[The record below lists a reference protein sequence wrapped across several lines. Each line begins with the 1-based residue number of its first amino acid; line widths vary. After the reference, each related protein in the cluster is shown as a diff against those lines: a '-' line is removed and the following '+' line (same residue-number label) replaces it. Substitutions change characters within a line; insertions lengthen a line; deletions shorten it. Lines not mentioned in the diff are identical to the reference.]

1 MRIHTRVVTLPK
13 ADLRLSALKKAF
25 SSRRHAVRF
34 VVAASGERECSCE
47 LDCVADIGRHRWPH
61 AGIFDYELRG
71 CENTDRFNAVLI
83 VPTGIAAQIGGHCG
97 DANAVARFLASA
109 CDTLITHP
117 NVVNAADMNEMT
129 ENTLYVEGSILTRL
143 MMGTIGLQKVRSN
156 RVLILMDK
164 HPHMAFNDA
173 AVNVVSTARVC
184 LGIDCDVLQMA
195 GATTFKAGY
204 SNAGRA
210 SGEIA
215 QAEALFEIVAAQR
228 HRYDA
233 IGLNTRI
240 ELPLD
245 MELDYY
251 KNPDAVNPWGG
262 IEAMLTHSLSCA
274 FEIPC
279 AHSPM
284 ALTLDGT
291 NKLFETLGVV
301 DPRKAADAI
310 SRTYLYSIVKGLH
323 KAPRIIRGGG
333 LTVEDVSCLVIP
345 DGCIG
350 LPTLAALEQGVPV
363 IAVRENRNLMRNRL
377 EDLPFKPGKLFVV
390 ENYWEAAGVM
400 SALKAGV
407 APAAVRRPL
416 GPTHLL

>member
-1 MRIHTRVVTLPK
+1 MKLE
-13 ADLRLSALKKAF
+13 SLKKAF
-25 SSRRHAVRF
+25 PSRKHPVRF
-34 VVAASGERECSCE
+34 VVTESKGQTCSCE
-47 LDCVADIGRHRWPH
+47 VDCLCEPGAYRSSLK
-61 AGIFDYELRG
+61 GIFDYSIRTF
-71 CENTDRFNAVLI
+71 ENTDRFNAVLVI
-83 VPTGIAAQIGGHCG
+83 PTGIGAEIGGHCG
-97 DANAVARFLASA
+97 DASAVARLLASA

-117 NVVNAADMNEMT
+117 NVVNTADMNEMT

-164 HPHMAFNDA
+164 HPHKAFNDA

-195 GATTFKAGY
+195 SATTFKAGY
-204 SNAGRA
+204 SKAGRA

-215 QAEALFEIVAAQR
+215 QAEAIFEIVAAQR

-233 IGLNTRI
+233 IGLTTRI

-245 MELDYY
+245 MELDSY

-274 FEIPC
+274 FEVPC

-291 NKLFETLGVV
+291 NRLFETLGVV

-323 KAPRIIRGGG
+323 KAPRIVRGGG

-377 EDLPFKPGKLFVV
+377 EELPFRPGKLFVV
-390 ENYWEAAGVM
+390 ENYLEAAGVM

-416 GPTHLL
+416 NPTHLL